1 MSYCISSHCPKPVD
15 PANANN
21 RICRNCGTEI
31 LLQGR
36 YRVIKQLGS
45 GGFGDTFEID
55 DCGTPKVLK
64 LLTDKNSKA
73 IELFQQEAMVLSQLQ
88 SPGIPKVEPN
98 GYFTVTSKSSSI
110 PLHCLV
116 MEKIEGVDL
125 EQWMESHDYQPIS
138 QIQALDWL
146 KQLVKILA
154 SINAHQY
161 FHRDIKPQNIMLR
174 KTGQLVLIDFGAVR
188 QITTTILAGNCHT
201 RIFSEGYSPPE
212 QQNGYSV
219 KQSDFF
225 ALGRTFVFL
234 LTGKEPQNSD
244 IYDPLT
250 NELNWRNYA
259 PHISKLLADLIDYL
273 MAPTASK
280 RPQNTQVIWQ
290 HLIKIEQASQT
301 PNVQGTNFKTANK
314 PKSSTNQKT
323 TPVSGAKPLKSSR
336 SQPQTIQNPWKF
348 FVGLGIGCFAATA
361 IFHQSSSK
369 NTVTPSIPASVNT
382 PVLAP
387 PPLTPSTENANKS
400 KNNSVVTSP
409 ELPKQSTEAALKA
422 EQERQTAIAQQKKL
436 EAAKREEQRQAAL
449 KAKADIA
456 RLKKLE
462 AASREKQRQAAIA
475 QQKKLEAARKEKQRQ
490 AALKAEQERQA
501 TIAKQKK
508 SEAIR
513 KEKQRQAALKAE
525 QQTAIAQQKRL
536 EVARREKQRQAA
548 LKAEQARQA
557 AIAKQKKLEAVRKE
571 KQRQAA
577 LEAEKRRQA
586 AIKAKKARQ
595 EAARKA
601 ELERQ
606 LALQRNLPSKTTIK
620 SRNEWKPPPLRQQT
634 TTASPTG
641 NSVDASQPWNN
652 KAPIKRASDNLE
664 NVIKEGKQ

>member
-55 DCGTPKVLK
+55 DCGRPKVLK

-201 RIFSEGYSPPE
+201 RIISEGYSPPE

-314 PKSSTNQKT
+314 SKPSTYQKT
-323 TPVSGAKPLKSSR
+323 TPVGGTKPLKPSR
-336 SQPQTIQNPWKF
+336 NQPQTIQNPWKF

-387 PPLTPSTENANKS
+387 PPLTASTENTKKS
-400 KNNSVVTSP
+400 KNNSVVTSA
-409 ELPKQSTEAALKA
+409 ELSQQNTQA
-422 EQERQTAIAQQKKL
+422 EQERQ
-436 EAAKREEQRQAAL
+436 AAKREEQRQAAL

-462 AASREKQRQAAIA
+462 VASREKQH
-475 QQKKLEAARKEKQRQ
+475 
-490 AALKAEQERQA
+490 QA
-501 TIAKQKK
+501 TVAQQKK

-513 KEKQRQAALKAE
+513 KEKQRQAALKAK
-525 QQTAIAQQKRL
+525 QQAAIAQQK
-536 EVARREKQRQAA
+536 
-548 LKAEQARQA
+548 
-557 AIAKQKKLEAVRKE
+557 KLEA
-571 KQRQAA
+571 A
-577 LEAEKRRQA
+577 RR
-586 AIKAKKARQ
+586 
-595 EAARKA
+595 
-601 ELERQ
+601 
-606 LALQRNLPSKTTIK
+606 
-620 SRNEWKPPPLRQQT
+620 
-634 TTASPTG
+634 
-641 NSVDASQPWNN
+641 
-652 KAPIKRASDNLE
+652 
-664 NVIKEGKQ
+664 